1 MTDYSTQEL
10 NELAMKII
18 LHAGDCRKLVN
29 DAFVAAKKGETWEV
43 VKETLKSAREKITEA
58 HRLQTKV
65 IQDTVMNDHPQLTML
80 FIHAQDTLM
89 TINSELFL
97 AENLLELICVKNA

>member
-1 MTDYSTQEL
+1 MSEYTAQEL

-18 LHAGDCRKLVN
+18 LHAGDCRTLVN
-29 DAFVAAKKGETWEV
+29 EAFQAAKQDKGWDEIQ
-43 VKETLKSAREKITEA
+43 KKLKDARKKITEA

-65 IQDTVMNDHPQLTML
+65 LQDTVMNDQPTLTML

-97 AENLLELICVKNA
+97 AENTLELICTK